1 MSMVAFV
8 GYAVLFFVAV
18 GAVVVNNTDRA
29 IQEAREEASLSRAE
43 QTARATKRAAQQAE
57 KELRNAADRETV
69 AKKEIADQAAA
80 YEKACRNDITA
91 YVMAQEYVKERL
103 KAPATAKFPHIND
116 RGVEAKYLGNCTH
129 RIVGYVDAQ
138 NGFGAMLRTHYA
150 VQVMHNPKTD
160 GWAVL
165 EEKINN

>member
-1 MSMVAFV
+1 MAAFI
-8 GYAVLFFVAV
+8 GYAVLFFLAV
-18 GAVVVNNTDRA
+18 GAVVVNKTDRD
-29 IQEAREEASLSRAE
+29 IQEAREEASLSPAE
-43 QTARATKRAAQQAE
+43 RTARATKRATQHPE
-57 KELRNAADRETV
+57 KEARDAADKEATS
-69 AKKEIADQAAA
+69 KKEIAEQDAA

-116 RGVEAKYLGNCTH
+116 RGVQAKYLGNCTH
-129 RIVGYVDAQ
+129 SIVGYVDAQ
-138 NGFGAMLRTHYA
+138 NGFGATLRTHYA

-165 EEKINN
+165 EAKINN